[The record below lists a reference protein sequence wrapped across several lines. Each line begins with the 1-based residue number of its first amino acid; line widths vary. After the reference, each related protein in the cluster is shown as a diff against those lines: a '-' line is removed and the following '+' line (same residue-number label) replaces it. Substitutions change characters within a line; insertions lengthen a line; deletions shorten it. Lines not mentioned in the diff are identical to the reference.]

1 MTLPINLGTSRPQHR
16 AWVTPLMLAAALLG
30 CSHNSPAPPTPEAG
44 TPGANVVVT
53 VKNLN
58 TSDVT
63 VYANINGVQ
72 QRLGTVSSQQTANF
86 ELDWGRIGPSG
97 RVSMV
102 VDQIGSSGGYR
113 SGAVTLRPGAQVTV
127 NVAPSIRNST
137 TQVY

>member
-1 MTLPINLGTSRPQHR
+1 MSRYLQVLFIILILSGPVYAQVSTGTILGVVQDSSG
-16 AWVTPLMLAAALLG
+16 AVI
-30 CSHNSPAPPTPEAG
+30 
-44 TPGANVVVT
+44 PGVSVT

-63 VYANINGVQ
+63 VYANINGSQ

-86 ELDWGRIGPSG
+86 QLDWGRIGPSG

-113 SGAVTLRPGAQVTV
+113 SGAVTMRPGAQITV